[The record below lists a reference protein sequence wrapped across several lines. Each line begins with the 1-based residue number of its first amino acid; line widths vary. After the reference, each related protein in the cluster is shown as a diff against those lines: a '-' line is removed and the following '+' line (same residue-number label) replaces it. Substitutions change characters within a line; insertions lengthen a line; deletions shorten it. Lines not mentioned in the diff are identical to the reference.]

1 MRDRTQMKD
10 GIFAIVLDIMGVF
23 LKQVFGN
30 EEPADVVTSPKK
42 LFGWGVG
49 KSEEHFSGVRH
60 YLE

>member
-1 MRDRTQMKD
+1 MKD